1 MASAGEHLHNP
12 VTGEQLVFRR
22 TGAETEGG
30 LLEFDWCFPPGG
42 SVGLHVHGR
51 QEERFEVLSGSAR
64 FRVGRRRLTAGPG
77 EQLAV
82 PPGTVHGWGN
92 AGEDEL
98 WARVQFQPALRSEQL
113 FEDLFAFPRDGHVDG
128 KGRPR
133 LLPLATLLHE
143 FRDEIQVP
151 FLPAPV
157 QGRIL
162 ALLAALGRRRGT

>member
-1 MASAGEHLHNP
+1 MVAQGEEHLQNT

-22 TGAETEGG
+22 IAADTQGE
-30 LLEFDWCFPPGG
+30 LLEFDWCFPAGG

-64 FRVGRRRLTAGPG
+64 FRVGRRRLTAGAG
-77 EQLAV
+77 EHVAV

-98 WARVQFQPALRSEQL
+98 WARVQFRPALRTEQL
-113 FEDLFAFPRDGHVDG
+113 FHALFALEREGRVDR

-133 LLPLATLLHE
+133 PLPLATLLHE
-143 FRDEIQVP
+143 FRDEIQIP
-151 FLPAPV
+151 WLPAPV
-157 QGRIL
+157 QGSLL
-162 ALLAALGRRRGT
+162 ALLAALGRGRG

>member
-1 MASAGEHLHNP
+1 MAKAGEHLQNT
-12 VTGEQLVFRR
+12 VSGEQLVFRR
-22 TGAETEGG
+22 TAADTEGE
-30 LLEFDWCFPPGG
+30 LLEFDWCFPARG
-42 SVGLHVHGR
+42 SVGLHVHEA
-51 QEERFEVLSGSAR
+51 QEEHFEILSGSAR
-64 FRVGRRRLTAGPG
+64 LRVGRRRLTVGAG

-92 AGEDEL
+92 AGQDEL
-98 WARVQFQPALRSEQL
+98 WARVQFRPALRTEQL
-113 FEDLFAFPRDGHVDG
+113 FEDLFAFPREGHVDR

-157 QGRIL
+157 QGRVL
-162 ALLAALGRRRGT
+162 ALLATLGRRRG